1 VAGESPQVYG
11 SRCAATAWS
20 HTIHQL
26 QCSGSTLHD
35 SPPQYLT
42 PNPQRDPTQRP
53 SDPLVPARSFEYIS
67 ATAAANSRACSD
79 SKRRQ
84 HHSVQRAA
92 SFSNILDCLR
102 NATRNPA
109 PLAVSVFRSTGPALP
124 ANHWLSLETAYFWGP
139 APHHSQSSS
148 HPKSAIQPLA

>member
-84 HHSVQRAA
+84 PTDRCADPKSSSHPPTPQRAA
-92 SFSNILDCLR
+92 SGIFLKHTRLPSKRDSQRGTIGCQRFSLYGSRAACK
-102 NATRNPA
+102 
-109 PLAVSVFRSTGPALP
+109 PLAFT
-124 ANHWLSLETAYFWGP
+124 
-139 APHHSQSSS
+139 
-148 HPKSAIQPLA
+148 